1 MQAMYPLA
9 GRYGPFLI
17 YSFTLVIWLGIAL
30 ALALVAW
37 RARQRPVP
45 NWLDAL
51 LFSGA
56 LALIGGRA
64 AFVAAQW
71 EYFGS
76 HVPEIFWF
84 WRGGQSYHAVLLTG
98 MAALWFWSRRQGRSF
113 GRYADL
119 LAPSL
124 VLLQA
129 FGWGACWL
137 DGCAYGRETTLSPL
151 AAALPDQFGV
161 FAVRYRTQAAG
172 IVWSLAVLLIVLWQD
187 GRNQRG
193 ANPQHGRLFWLVLA
207 LLSSGRLLITLG
219 RGDLVPEVGT
229 VRLDTWLDGSLAII
243 SLIKWGHEAYDW
255 TGTDKPQP
263 RKRGGQPGNPPADH
277 PGGGGTRCG
286 TDHFP

>member
-30 ALALVAW
+30 ALALAAW
-37 RARQRPVP
+37 RARQRPAP

-51 LFSGA
+51 LFSSI
-56 LALIGGRA
+56 LALVGGRA

-71 EYFGS
+71 EYYAS
-76 HVPEIFWF
+76 HVPEIFWL
-84 WRGGQSYHAVLLTG
+84 WRGGLSYHGTLLTG
-98 MAALWFWSRRQGRSF
+98 VAALWLWSAWHRRSF

-137 DGCAYGRETTLSPL
+137 DGCAYGRETGFGPL
-151 AAALPDQFGV
+151 AAALPDHFGI

-172 IVWSLAVLLIVLWQD
+172 IVWSLAVLLLVLWQD
-187 GRNQRG
+187 GRRQSGVDHSR
-193 ANPQHGRLFWLVLA
+193 GRLFWLALA
-207 LLSSGRLLITLG
+207 LLSSGRFLISLG
-219 RGDLVPEVGT
+219 RGDAVPEVGA

-243 SLIKWGHEAYDW
+243 SLLKWGHEAYDW
-255 TGTDKPQP
+255 TGTNQP
-263 RKRGGQPGNPPADH
+263 HSGERGSQPGDPPAEH
-277 PGGGGTRCG
+277 
-286 TDHFP
+286 